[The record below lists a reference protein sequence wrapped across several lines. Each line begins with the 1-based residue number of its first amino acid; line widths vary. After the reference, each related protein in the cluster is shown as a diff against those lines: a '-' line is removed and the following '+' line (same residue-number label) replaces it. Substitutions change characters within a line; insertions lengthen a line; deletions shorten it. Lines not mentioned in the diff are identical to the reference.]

1 MLWIFQMAL
10 FLLDRKISFATP
22 TAKKIIAKNSIIVF
36 SDVGFEIID
45 ENEEYIMVCRL
56 YVGK

>member
-1 MLWIFQMAL
+1 MAL

-22 TAKKIIAKNSIIVF
+22 TAKKIIAKNLIIVF